1 MEMGRW
7 QGEYRVC
14 VNLRART
21 CSLPPPPAPLRPPPC
36 SDWEVSLVEFRV
48 SLLENSK
55 WRGTLGPGG

>member
-1 MEMGRW
+1 MCEPEGKD
-7 QGEYRVC
+7 
-14 VNLRART
+14 LLSA
-21 CSLPPPPAPLRPPPC
+21 PPPAPLRPPPC